1 MPHKQ
6 SFYCLSKI
14 TSIILWIQ
22 MACVQLSQY
31 PVLLEIQYKVMFR
44 RKVMWSRGPHRP
56 VAWNRVCSGV
66 NNNQLDPSLV
76 AHSFPTH
83 TIQRWELKSS
93 FNFMT
98 GRRVSQTEKL
108 ALYFYIFYDSFHF
121 SYTKTH
127 PFGVSFWRFLTS
139 CVQLLCTCT
148 VCLQVHFQKSFP
160 VFPLLS
166 TEELSLK
173 TV

>member
-1 MPHKQ
+1 MLHKQ

-22 MACVQLSQY
+22 LACVQFSQY

-56 VAWNRVCSGV
+56 VAWNKVCSGV
-66 NNNQLDPSLV
+66 NNNQLEPSLA
-76 AHSFPTH
+76 AHSFPAH
-83 TIQRWELKSS
+83 TIQRWELQLS

-108 ALYFYIFYDSFHF
+108 DLYFYIFYDSSHF
-121 SYTKTH
+121 SDTKTH
-127 PFGVSFWRFLTS
+127 SFGVSFWRFLTS
-139 CVQLLCTCT
+139 CAQLLSTCR
-148 VCLQVHFQKSFP
+148 CIFKSDFLFFLCSLQKSFH
-160 VFPLLS
+160 
-166 TEELSLK
+166 
-173 TV
+173 